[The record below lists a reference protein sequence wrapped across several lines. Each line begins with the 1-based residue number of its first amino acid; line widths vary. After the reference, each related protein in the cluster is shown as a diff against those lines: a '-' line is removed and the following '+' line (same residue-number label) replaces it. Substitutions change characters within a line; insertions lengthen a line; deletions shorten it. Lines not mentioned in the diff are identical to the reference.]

1 MKSLPEA
8 LTHAISDGTLPF
20 ASRNGPPSELLHIL
34 DLGYYRCYTLDMKT
48 AVSIPGPLFQAAE
61 RLAKRLG
68 MPRSRLYSLALE
80 RYVAEA
86 QEHDLTALL
95 NEVYAHETAE
105 LDFALAA
112 LQSVSIPRERW

>member
-1 MKSLPEA
+1 
-8 LTHAISDGTLPF
+8 
-20 ASRNGPPSELLHIL
+20 
-34 DLGYYRCYTLDMKT
+34 MKT